1 MNDTFASQDA
11 FTPRQEELAKRI
23 EEFAAEKI
31 APHRQEN
38 DRRGAYRPGLIE
50 DLAAAD
56 LFALRVPPE
65 YGGLGLDAV
74 SAGIALE
81 KLAAADLS
89 VCFPVLNAALI
100 GGVLASHG
108 DAAQLERWLPP
119 IARGEAVV
127 ALALTEAG
135 HGTDAA
141 GIEMRAEPDGDGWVL
156 TGEKTSIMVTAY
168 ATHALVFA
176 RTGGEGAHGI
186 SAFYVPL
193 DGDRVR
199 KERLTDLGCRS
210 GGRGRL
216 VFDGLRA
223 GPKDLVGAPGG
234 GFAAVMRGFAVS
246 RAYIALMAIAVG
258 NAALAE
264 AYTHAT
270 GRTAFGQPISRY
282 QSVVFPL
289 VEHTT
294 LLHAARLVSFEA
306 LGKSDRGEDPR
317 VPSNMA
323 KWWAPKAAVEAV
335 HQALLTM
342 GHLGWSEDGP
352 VAQRLRDVIGLQLAD
367 GTAAATKLTVARLL
381 LGKEHA
387 P

>member
-1 MNDTFASQDA
+1 MNYA
-11 FTPRQEELAKRI
+11 FTAQQDELAKRI

-38 DRRGAYRPGLIE
+38 DRRGAYRPGLVE
-50 DLAAAD
+50 DMAAAG
-56 LFALRVPPE
+56 LFALRVPE
-65 YGGLGLDAV
+65 QYGGQGLDAV

-100 GGVLASHG
+100 GGVLAANGSPE
-108 DAAQLERWLPP
+108 QLERWLPP

-141 GIEMRAEPDGDGWVL
+141 GIEMRAEPDGDGWL
-156 TGEKTSIMVTAY
+156 LSGEKTSIMVTAY

-186 SAFYVPL
+186 SAFYTRL

-210 GGRGRL
+210 GGRGRI
-216 VFDGLRA
+216 VFDGLRV
-223 GPKDLVGAPGG
+223 GPEDLVGTPGG
-234 GFAAVMRGFAVS
+234 GFGAVMRGFGVS

-258 NAALAE
+258 DAALAE
-264 AYTHAT
+264 AYSHAS
-270 GRTAFGQPISRY
+270 GRVAFGQPISRF

-306 LGKSDRGEDPR
+306 LWKADRGEDPR
-317 VPSNMA
+317 IPSNMA

-342 GHLGWSEDGP
+342 GHQGWSEDGP

-367 GTAAATKLTVARLL
+367 GTAAATKLTVARML
-381 LGKEHA
+381 LGKEYA

>member
-1 MNDTFASQDA
+1 MNGVFTAEQD
-11 FTPRQEELAKRI
+11 ELAKLV
-23 EEFAAEKI
+23 EEFAAEKV
-31 APHRQEN
+31 APHRRES
-38 DRRGAYRPGLIE
+38 DRRGEYRPGLID
-50 DLAAAD
+50 DLAAAG
-56 LFALRVPPE
+56 LFALRVPE
-65 YGGLGLDAV
+65 QYGGLGLDAM

-100 GGVLASHG
+100 GGVLASNG
-108 DAAQLERWLPP
+108 NPGQLERWLPP

-127 ALALTEAG
+127 ALALTEPD

-141 GIEMRAEPDGDGWVL
+141 GIGMRAEPDGDGWLL

-186 SAFYVPL
+186 SAFYIRV
-193 DGDRVR
+193 DGDGVR

-216 VFDGLRA
+216 VFDGVRV
-223 GPKDLVGAPGG
+223 GPEDLVGAPGG
-234 GFAAVMRGFAVS
+234 GFSAVMRGFGVS
-246 RAYIALMAIAVG
+246 RAYIALMAVAVG
-258 NAALAE
+258 DAALAE
-264 AYTHAT
+264 AYTHAS
-270 GRTAFGQPISRY
+270 RRSAFGQPISRF
-282 QSVVFPL
+282 QSVAFPL

-294 LLHAARLVSFEA
+294 LLHAARLVCFEA
-306 LGKSDRGEDPR
+306 LWRADRGEDPR

-342 GHLGWSEDGP
+342 GHQGWSEDGP

-381 LGKEHA
+381 LGKEYA

>member
-1 MNDTFASQDA
+1 MNFG
-11 FTPRQEELAKRI
+11 FTAEQEELGKRVAAFA
-23 EEFAAEKI
+23 EERV

-38 DRRGAYRPGLIE
+38 DRRGAYHPGLIE
-50 DLAAAD
+50 ALAEAG
-56 LFALRVPPE
+56 LFALRIPEE

-74 SAGIALE
+74 SSGIALE

-100 GGVLASHG
+100 GGVLASSG
-108 DAAQLERWLPP
+108 TPEQLERWLPP
-119 IARGEAVV
+119 IARGEALV
-127 ALALTEAG
+127 ALALTEPG

-141 GIEMRAEPDGDGWVL
+141 GIGMRAEPDGDGWL
-156 TGEKTSIMVTAY
+156 LSGEKTSIMVTAY

-186 SAFYVPL
+186 SAFYARI
-193 DGDRVR
+193 DGEGVR

-216 VFDGLRA
+216 LFDGLRV
-223 GPKDLVGAPGG
+223 GPEDLVGMPGG
-234 GFAAVMRGFAVS
+234 GFTAVMRGFGVS
-246 RAYIALMAIAVG
+246 RALIALMAIGVG
-258 NAALAE
+258 DAALAE
-264 AYTHAT
+264 AYAHAS
-270 GRTAFGQPISRY
+270 GRTAFGQPISRF

-294 LLHAARLVSFEA
+294 LLHAARLVCHEA
-306 LGKSDRGEDPR
+306 LWRADRGEDPR
-317 VPSNMA
+317 IPSNMA

-335 HQALLTM
+335 HQSLLTM
-342 GHLGWSEDGP
+342 GHQGWSEDGP

-381 LGKEHA
+381 LGKEFA